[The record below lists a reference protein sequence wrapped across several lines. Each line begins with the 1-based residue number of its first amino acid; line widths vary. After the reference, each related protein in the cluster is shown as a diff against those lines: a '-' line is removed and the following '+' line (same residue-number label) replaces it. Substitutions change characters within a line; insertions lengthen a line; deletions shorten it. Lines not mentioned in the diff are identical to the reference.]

1 MARMQP
7 SGDGVVG
14 VTSPAPGKAN
24 MVEDRLA
31 RRRRQFPKLK
41 GWRRNRAG
49 NWQIEIRQFRVT
61 MFENALGWGGVI
73 SHPLRPEG
81 AFTPGRCGN
90 FTEAQM
96 VAFDLLVVLEKQLG
110 EP

>member
-1 MARMQP
+1 
-7 SGDGVVG
+7 
-14 VTSPAPGKAN
+14 